1 MADTINVCVYRHAEG
16 VGLSLNDLRVAGPK
30 PRGGAEVIH
39 SFDVH
44 MADLLLALRPDG
56 ESTAFDDTPKSP
68 SQALQVLAAFA
79 RTAPGR
85 LPERVEKALRLA
97 EVSAFSHSGK
107 ATALGTK
114 SIVVRIG
121 DFESVAVD
129 ESGHPIRSTT
139 VEAYELRSLRLRT
152 RQDRLN
158 VEHNGWLS
166 GCARD
171 EVPMVLLSRVDFERL
186 VLFAEAPTGL

>member
-1 MADTINVCVYRHAEG
+1 
-16 VGLSLNDLRVAGPK
+16 
-30 PRGGAEVIH
+30 
-39 SFDVH
+39 
-44 MADLLLALRPDG
+44 
-56 ESTAFDDTPKSP
+56 
-68 SQALQVLAAFA
+68 
-79 RTAPGR
+79 
-85 LPERVEKALRLA
+85 LPERVEKALQLA

-129 ESGHPIRSTT
+129 ESGRPIRSTT
-139 VEAYELRSLRLRT
+139 VEAYELRSLQLRT
-152 RQDRLN
+152 RQDRLT
-158 VEHNGWLS
+158 VENNGWLS